1 MAEDP
6 KPGDPAN
13 DPTPDPKSDPDPK
26 PGDPAKDPEPVSAEE
41 AARMRQALSAANKE
55 AEKHRL
61 RVKELEDKDKSEL
74 QRTSDERDEHKT
86 ARSAAELRAMQLEV
100 ALDKGLTTT
109 QAKRL
114 IGTTREELE
123 ADADELLESFKPAG
137 EDAGG
142 GPARRPTERLRG
154 GGTGTNE
161 PEETD
166 PRKLAAQISRRGF

>member
-1 MAEDP
+1 MADDP

-13 DPTPDPKSDPDPK
+13 DPKPDPEPK
-26 PGDPAKDPEPVSAEE
+26 PGDLAQEPEKPADIDA
-41 AARMRQALSAANKE
+41 MRRQLKEANKE

-61 RVKELEDKDKSEL
+61 KLKEIEDAGKTEL
-74 QRTSDERDEHKT
+74 QKTSDERDEHKT
-86 ARSAAELRAMQLEV
+86 ARSAAELKALQLEV
-100 ALDKGLTTT
+100 ALDKGLTAT

-123 ADADELLESFKPAG
+123 SDADELVASFKPA
-137 EDAGG
+137 EDDGKG

-154 GGTGTNE
+154 GGAPASE

-166 PRKLAAQISRRGF
+166 PRKLAAQIPRPGF